1 MAKKNK
7 LTEEELKILQEKMAT
22 MRAIKEQIGDIEGQ
36 KHLLLHQLVKVQ
48 NEMQD
53 HQILLKDKYGNMSV
67 NINDGTLSEV
77 IEEA

>member
-1 MAKKNK
+1 MGKKHK
-7 LTEEELKILQEKMAT
+7 LTEEELKILQDKMAT
-22 MRAIKEQIGDIEGQ
+22 MRAIKEQVGDIEVQ

-67 NINDGTLSEV
+67 NINDGTLSE
-77 IEEA
+77 IQEEA

>member
-1 MAKKNK
+1 MGKKHK
-7 LTEEELKILQEKMAT
+7 LTEEELKILQDKMAT
-22 MRAIKEQIGDIEGQ
+22 MRAIKEQVGDIEGQ

-67 NINDGTLSEV
+67 NINDGTLSE
-77 IEEA
+77 IQEEA